1 MKYYTLFKSV
11 YSIKK
16 YLLFS
21 GRISYKFLITLGLIL
36 FLTDCSVEKNTGT
49 TRFYHGLT
57 SKFNI
62 YFNGYESFKEGLV
75 KINKSYLDDFSEMLR
90 VFENSDPSTVSLCS
104 SDMEKAIQKASKLIS
119 LKSITARPDFDPKK
133 ELTEKEKALLEQKEF
148 NEWVDDSY
156 FLIGKARFYKH
167 EFSDAA
173 SVLSYCVAEAN
184 DPEIRTESSIWLAR
198 INSER
203 GTYIEA
209 NRLLNEIEIT
219 SSSPKT
225 LKTLYYTTLADM
237 FIKQKKYQEAIEPL
251 STSLKFISGKRAR
264 YRLTYLLA
272 QLYEQTGDSEK
283 AVSLYRDVVKMN
295 PPYDVEFNAR
305 INIAGVF
312 DVNSGNPDEIRKELE
327 KMLKDSKNKDFQDQI
342 YYALGNMMKKEGKEN
357 EALDYYK
364 KSATSSSVNQNQ
376 KGKSY
381 LALAEYYYNK
391 PDYMKAGKYYDST
404 VYFLDQKFPDY
415 KELQTKSQNLNSLL
429 EHLTII
435 QVEDSLQK
443 VASMSQNE
451 RDALISGIIDKIIKA
466 ESEGKTSEYAD
477 RANIGQ
483 YYENERRF
491 QDNIAQEGKWYFYNQ
506 TALTFGRT
514 EFRRRWGE
522 RRLEDNWRRSNR
534 NRVSLQQVSG
544 GQDENGKAQTDTSKA
559 VMDYKKPEYY
569 LKNLPINDSL
579 LTLSN
584 EKIATAYFNAGK
596 VFSEK
601 ISDNQK
607 AAESYETLLSR
618 FPDNELV
625 PEALYDLYRLYKE
638 GNNQKSEISR
648 QRLLEKFPDSEYA
661 RIISDPDYYSK
672 KMAEI
677 RLSEELYQ
685 EAYNFYTLGNF
696 KESISVC
703 DSAIKNSP
711 SDNLAP
717 KFMLLRAY
725 SEARISDERNFKEE
739 LNKLIKAWPETA
751 EGKKAAEMVTYLNQK
766 LPELKI
772 EEDKEIAAEL
782 YVVDTTSLYSFEVI
796 IMDPSFNINQASFD
810 VISYNID
817 NYTNKNYRTEG
828 ILVDNKYIKITVSGF
843 SDNTQA
849 WEYYNS
855 FRPEKQIRNVSGA
868 EIMTFLINNENL
880 KKLEEDKNPQRY
892 YLFFNENYLTGKKNR

>member
-1 MKYYTLFKSV
+1 V
-11 YSIKK
+11 
-16 YLLFS
+16 
-21 GRISYKFLITLGLIL
+21 RVSYKFLITLGLIL

-57 SKFNI
+57 SRFNI
-62 YFNGYESFKEGLV
+62 YFNGYESFKEGLI
-75 KINKSYLDDFSEMLR
+75 KINKAYRDDFSEMLR

-104 SDMEKAIQKASKLIS
+104 SDMEKAILKASKLIS
-119 LKSITARPDFDPKK
+119 LKSITARPDFDSKK

-156 FLIGKARFYKH
+156 FLVAKSRFYKH

-173 SVLSYCVAEAN
+173 SVFSYCIAEAN
-184 DPEIRTESSIWLAR
+184 DPEIRAESSLWLAR

-203 GTYIEA
+203 ASYIEA

-225 LKTLYYTTLADM
+225 LKSLYYTTMADM
-237 FIKQKKYQEAIEPL
+237 FIKQKKYQEAIAPL
-251 STSLKFISGKRAR
+251 SSALQFISGKRAR

-283 AVSLYRDVVKMN
+283 AVSLFRDVVRMN

-312 DVNSGNPDEIRKELE
+312 DVNSGNPAETKKELE

-364 KSATSSSVNQNQ
+364 KSASSSSVNQNQ

-415 KELQTKSQNLNSLL
+415 KALQTKSQNLNSLV
-429 EHLTII
+429 EHLTVI

-443 VASMSQNE
+443 VASMPQNE

-534 NRVSLQQVSG
+534 NRVNVQLAAA
-544 GQDENGKAQTDTSKA
+544 GQDENGKAQSDTSKA
-559 VMDYKKPEYY
+559 VIDYKKPGFY
-569 LKNLPINDSL
+569 LKNLPLNDSL
-579 LTLSN
+579 LALSN
-584 EKIATAYFNAGK
+584 EKIANAYFNAGR

-618 FPDNELV
+618 FPDNDLV
-625 PEALYDLYRLYKE
+625 PEALYDLYKLYKE
-638 GNNQKSEISR
+638 GNNQKSEIAR
-648 QRLLEKFPDSEYA
+648 QRLLERYPGSEFS
-661 RIISDPDYYSK
+661 RIISDPDYYNK

-677 RLSEELYQ
+677 RLSEKHYQ
-685 EAYNFYTLGNF
+685 DAYDFYTNGNF
-696 KESISVC
+696 KESITVC
-703 DSAIKNSP
+703 DSAIKKSP
-711 SDNLAP
+711 ADNLAP

-725 SEARISDERNFKEE
+725 SVAGISDERSFKEA
-739 LNKLIKAWPETA
+739 LNRLIKAWPKTA
-751 EGKKAAEMVTYLNQK
+751 EGKKAAEMIAYLNQK

-782 YVVDTTSLYSFEVI
+782 YIADTTALYSFEVI

-817 NYTNKNYRTEG
+817 NYTNMNYRTEG

-843 SDNTQA
+843 ANNTQA

-855 FRPEKQIRNVSGA
+855 FKPEKHIRNASGA
-868 EIMTFLINNENL
+868 ETMTFLINNENL

-892 YLFFNENYLTGKKNR
+892 YLFFKENYLTGKKNR

>member
-1 MKYYTLFKSV
+1 MLFFRRV
-11 YSIKK
+11 
-16 YLLFS
+16 
-21 GRISYKFLITLGLIL
+21 SYKFLAVLGLLL
-36 FLTDCSVEKNTGT
+36 FLADCSVEKNTGT
-49 TRFYHGLT
+49 TRFYQGLT
-57 SKFNI
+57 SKYNI
-62 YFNGYESFKEGLV
+62 YFNGYESFKEGQA
-75 KINKSYLDDFSEMLR
+75 KISKGYNDDFSEMLR

-119 LKSITARPDFDPKK
+119 LKSITARPEFDSKK
-133 ELTEKEKALLEQKEF
+133 DLSENERKLLEQKEF

-156 FLIGKARFYKH
+156 FLIAKARFYKH

-173 SVLSYCVAEAN
+173 SVFSFCIAEAN

-198 INSER
+198 INSEK
-203 GTYIEA
+203 GTFIEA
-209 NRLLNEIEIT
+209 NRLLNEIEINP
-219 SSSPKT
+219 SSPKS
-225 LKTLYYTTLADM
+225 LKTIYYTALADL
-237 FIKQKKYQEAIEPL
+237 FIKQKKYQEAIEPIT
-251 STSLKFISGKRAR
+251 TSLKYISGKRAK

-272 QLYEQTGDSEK
+272 QLYEQTGDSGK
-283 AVSLYRDVVKMN
+283 AISLFTNVVKMN

-312 DVNSGNPDEIRKELE
+312 DVNSGNPAEIRKALE

-342 YYALGNMMKKEGKEN
+342 YFALGNMSKKEGKEN
-357 EALDYYK
+357 EALDYYT
-364 KSATSSSVNQNQ
+364 KSASSSSVNQNQ

-381 LALAEYYYNK
+381 LALAEYYYSK
-391 PDYMKAGKYYDST
+391 PDYMKAGRYYDST
-404 VYFLDQKFPDY
+404 IYFLDQKFPDY
-415 KELQTKSQNLNSLL
+415 KQLQTKSQNLNSLI
-429 EHLTII
+429 EHLNVI

-443 VASMSQNE
+443 VAGMPVNE
-451 RDALISGIIDKIIKA
+451 RDALISGIIDKISKA

-477 RANIGQ
+477 RSNIGQ

-534 NRVSLQQVSG
+534 NKVSIQQTAA
-544 GQDENGKAQTDTSKA
+544 GQDENGQALSDTSKA
-559 VMDYKKPEYY
+559 VMDYKKPEFY
-569 LKNLPINDSL
+569 LKNLPMNDSL
-579 LTLSN
+579 LALSN
-584 EKIATAYFNAGK
+584 ERIATAYFNAGN

-607 AAESYETLLSR
+607 AAESYETLLLR

-625 PEALYDLYRLYKE
+625 PETLYDLYKLYKE
-638 GNNQKSEISR
+638 GNSQKSEIAR
-648 QRLLEKFPDSEYA
+648 QRLLEKYPESEFS
-661 RIISDPDYYSK
+661 RIISDPDYYNK
-672 KMAEI
+672 KLAGI
-677 RLSEELYQ
+677 RLSEKNYEN
-685 EAYNFYTLGNF
+685 AYNLYIKENF
-696 KESISVC
+696 KEAIAVC
-703 DSAIKNSP
+703 DSSTKNSP
-711 SDNLAP
+711 TDNLSP

-725 SEARISDERNFKEE
+725 SIARISDERSFKEE
-739 LNKLIKAWPETA
+739 LNRLIKAWPGTA
-751 EGKKAAEMVTYLNQK
+751 EGKKASELIAYLNQQM
-766 LPELKI
+766 PELKI

-782 YVVDTTSLYSFEVI
+782 YIADTTALYSFGVI
-796 IMDPSFNINQASFD
+796 IMDPEFNVNQASFD

-843 SDNTQA
+843 ADNTQA

-855 FRPEKQIRNVSGA
+855 FKPEKDIRNASGA
-868 EIMTFLINNENL
+868 ETMTFLINNENL
-880 KKLEEDKNPQRY
+880 KKLDVDKNPQRY